1 MNYDYY
7 KRKYKKYTVQ
17 LDREKDADVIR
28 FIESHKG
35 GFKKIF
41 VTGVRYLMLWL
52 LVGGEEDEDIQTK

>member
-28 FIESHKG
+28 FIEDHKG
-35 GFKKIF
+35 LFKKIF
-41 VTGVRYLMLWL
+41 VLIIRHFMLGDHNHEN
-52 LVGGEEDEDIQTK
+52 V

>member
-28 FIESHKG
+28 FIEDHKG
-35 GFKKIF
+35 TFKRIF
-41 VTGVRYLMLWL
+41 VITIRNLIKL
-52 LVGGEEDEDIQTK
+52 LGGGDDENIQTE

>member
-28 FIESHKG
+28 FIEDHKG
-35 GFKKIF
+35 VFKKIF
-41 VTGVRYLMLWL
+41 VSCIRYIMLL
-52 LVGGEEDEDIQTK
+52 LGDEGHENVQTE

>member
-28 FIESHKG
+28 FIEDHKG
-35 GFKKIF
+35 VFKKIF
-41 VTGVRYLMLWL
+41 VLIIRYFML
-52 LVGGEEDEDIQTK
+52 GERSHEDIQTKRP

>member
-28 FIESHKG
+28 FIEDNKG
-35 GFKKIF
+35 AFKKIF
-41 VTGVRYLMLWL
+41 VSSIRYIMLL
-52 LVGGEEDEDIQTK
+52 LGDNSHENV